1 MRAASSSR
9 VSGGT
14 RRWRWRERARASQ
27 PAAGEGRADDRAIV
41 IKHVG
46 QRRVRAGAAC
56 PASAVQA
63 ASGVRLRAGTAVHAV
78 DGHQHFADPDRR
90 AGRDAHGARFI
101 LRRAVGV
108 SASTRSRTWPTWRSP
123 AVRAPGRNSQWRWAG
138 VRAGGALASQP
149 AARGGRNAAGRIMA
163 AYYAKSARPCGVMP
177 QAGRRRAGHTMAAM
191 EKYASPS
198 SCPSVGFAP
207 RGRWLYRARLGP
219 RRRRGGVRT
228 GCPRVSRPGHHAGT
242 RRAGAPDLAR
252 HDTDQQAGGLCVRPG
267 REGLYRPWC

>member
-1 MRAASSSR
+1 MPCQAPC
-9 VSGGT
+9 
-14 RRWRWRERARASQ
+14 E
-27 PAAGEGRADDRAIV
+27 
-41 IKHVG
+41 
-46 QRRVRAGAAC
+46 
-56 PASAVQA
+56 A
-63 ASGVRLRAGTAVHAV
+63 ASGVRLRAGTLSTPSTDISTSRIQTGAPGAMRM
-78 DGHQHFADPDRR
+78 AR
-90 AGRDAHGARFI
+90 ASSCGAPS
-101 LRRAVGV
+101 AY

-163 AYYAKSARPCGVMP
+163 AYYAKSRARPCGVMP

-198 SCPSVGFAP
+198 SCPSVGLFAP

-267 REGLYRPWC
+267 REGLYPAVALIDARSRFAADRAPQRFERGHLDGWPWPAGWTSIPRACWC